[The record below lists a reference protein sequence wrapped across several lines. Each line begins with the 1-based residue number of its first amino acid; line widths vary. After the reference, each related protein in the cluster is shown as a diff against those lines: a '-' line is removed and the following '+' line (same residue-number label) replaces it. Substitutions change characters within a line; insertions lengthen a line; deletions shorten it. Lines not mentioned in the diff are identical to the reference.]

1 MKTIASIIVMGL
13 LTLLLFVAPALADSV
28 ETWDGRLFEGTIIAG
43 IPDVLSLDDNGVS
56 VSIRRQA
63 ALDMSFTEGSAV
75 VRVTTITGETF
86 EDRLLSSIGTITIR
100 TSSGETEVAPDQ
112 IRRLRFPYKQSE
124 SPMYANSVYLLD
136 GRTYKGTL
144 TASFPEK
151 ISIDVGGI
159 TSSVFTNSIITLKF
173 GDPSSIET
181 TERTYQGTIISN
193 LPQAVELETKFG
205 GVAVNR
211 TDIASMTFSPK
222 PVAPVGQA
230 GFGIGAKFIG
240 SAPLLFVMA
249 KWGSIGVE
257 GGVGFSSG
265 AMVFE
270 GHGKYIMRILDDTLG
285 FYIGAGL
292 LGVTVGGIALS
303 GFEALGG
310 IDLSFYQLLGLPV
323 STFAGTGWWIGVGQ
337 TWHFGLRWDF

>member
-1 MKTIASIIVMGL
+1 MKAITSIIVAGL
-13 LTLLLFVAPALADSV
+13 LTLLLFVAPAFADSV
-28 ETWDGRLFEGTIIAG
+28 ETWDGLLFEGTIIAG
-43 IPDVLSLDDNGVS
+43 MPDVLSLDDNGVS
-56 VSIRRQA
+56 VSIRQKA
-63 ALDMSFTEGSAV
+63 ALDIAFTEGSEV
-75 VRVTTITGETF
+75 VRVTTTTGKTF

-100 TSSGETEVAPDQ
+100 TSSGETEIAPDQ

-136 GRTYKGTL
+136 GRAYKGTL

-159 TSSVFTNSIITLKF
+159 TSSVFTDSIITLKF

-193 LPQAVELETKFG
+193 LPQAIEMETKFG
-205 GVAVNR
+205 GLAINR
-211 TDIASMTFSPK
+211 TDIASMTFSPE

-240 SAPLLFVMA
+240 SAPLLFVTA

-257 GGVGFSSG
+257 GGLGFSSG
-265 AMVFE
+265 ALVFE
-270 GHGKYIMRILDDTLG
+270 GHGKYSVRLLDDTFG
-285 FYIGAGL
+285 FYIGAGF

-310 IDLSFYQLLGLPV
+310 IDLSFYQLLGFPASV
-323 STFAGTGWWIGVGQ
+323 FAGAGWWMGTAPI
-337 TWHFGLRWDF
+337 WHFGLRWDL

>member
-1 MKTIASIIVMGL
+1 MKTIACITVMGL

-28 ETWDGRLFEGTIIAG
+28 EIWDGLLFEGTIIAG

-56 VSIRRQA
+56 VSVRQKA
-63 ALDMSFTEGSAV
+63 TLDISFTEGSEV
-75 VRVTTITGETF
+75 VRVTTITGKTF

-100 TSSGETEVAPDQ
+100 TSSGETEIAPDQ

-136 GRTYKGTL
+136 GRAYEGTL

-159 TSSVFTNSIITLKF
+159 TSSVFTDSIITLKF
-173 GDPSSIET
+173 GDPASIET

-193 LPQAVELETKFG
+193 LPQAIELETKFG
-205 GVAVNR
+205 GLAINR
-211 TDIASMTFSPK
+211 TDITSMTFSPE

-240 SAPLLFVMA
+240 SAPLLFVMG
-249 KWGSIGVE
+249 KWGSIGAE
-257 GGVGFSSG
+257 GGVGVSSG
-265 AMVFE
+265 ALAFE
-270 GHGKYIMRILDDTLG
+270 GHVKYIVRILDDTLG

-292 LGVTVGGIALS
+292 FGATAGGITIS
-303 GFEALGG
+303 VFEALGG
-310 IDLSFYQLLGLPV
+310 IDFSFYQFLGFPL
-323 STFAGTGWWIGVGQ
+323 STFAGTGWLIGVGQ
-337 TWHFGLRWDF
+337 TWQFGLRWDF